1 MKKNLIIAVSI
12 IALTVLV
19 ISLAFIVKGK
29 RDENKGPETYTPAP
43 GELYDSDQLE
53 WDPV

>member
-1 MKKNLIIAVSI
+1 MKKKLIVAVLI

-29 RDENKGPETYTPAP
+29 RAENKDPDTYTPAP
-43 GELYDSDQLE
+43 GELYDPDQLE

>member
-1 MKKNLIIAVSI
+1 MKKKLIIAVLI
-12 IALTVLV
+12 ITLTVLV

-29 RDENKGPETYTPAP
+29 RDENKDPETYTPAP
-43 GELYDSDQLE
+43 GEHYDPDQLE